1 MSEYLTSTYV
11 YLDYFMYLKEN
22 AAKEQRSSIC
32 SNTVE
37 SNPATHNFSKDSR
50 FEPIVFP
57 PFVKRSLLRDCFNYI
72 KKKLEYKQD
81 E

>member
-1 MSEYLTSTYV
+1 MSEYMGPTYLF
-11 YLDYFMYLKEN
+11 LDFLMSLQEIT
-22 AAKEQRSSIC
+22 AKEQRAIC

-37 SNPATHNFSKDSR
+37 SNPATPRFSKDSPV
-50 FEPIVFP
+50 ETIVFP

>member
-37 SNPATHNFSKDSR
+37 SNPATCFSKDSR
-50 FEPIVFP
+50 FELIVFP
-57 PFVKRSLLRDCFNYI
+57 PFFKRSLLRDCFNYI
-72 KKKLEYKQD
+72 KNKLEYKQD